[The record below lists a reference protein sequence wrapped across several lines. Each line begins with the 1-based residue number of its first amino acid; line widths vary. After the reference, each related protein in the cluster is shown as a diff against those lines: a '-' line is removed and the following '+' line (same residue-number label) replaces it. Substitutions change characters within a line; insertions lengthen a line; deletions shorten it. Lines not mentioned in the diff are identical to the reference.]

1 MTRWSEGFA
10 KFCAALAGDPMQ
22 VPVSAQ
28 LQDHA
33 MFLTGCPANVFFS
46 DPAALTEIMLLVTE
60 YYCLDLPYLV
70 WDVYNIEAE
79 VLGQRLKHPPFTMP
93 DIDQTDPL
101 IRSER
106 DLDKIKLNE
115 PGKNGRMPMVL
126 ESYRLYEKYTGL
138 VPMLQICGPF
148 SLACG
153 IRSYIGLINDIEKR
167 PEFAHELMKRVCD
180 DVLLPWI
187 RVQHETVPQARVICA
202 ADAWGSLPNVDL
214 RIFEEFVVPY
224 LKRLDEAAQ
233 QFGIRVSG
241 AGYWGES
248 CLQQPQ
254 KLLETKAQISGCSP
268 LGLLG
273 LDPDVETLGPEL
285 FKDAAVKY
293 DLPLVLGVN
302 ALLLNNGPVKAIIER
317 MKRYIKAGAPEG
329 RFAILLNNIPAH
341 TPPRH
346 IHAAVE
352 AVRIYGKYPIKN
364 DLDSQKVKIPP
375 RESFQDFIQHKQA
388 DNPECYTWTWHGRGA
403 ERGAGAFPLPHFQIG
418 AKHQPFRTDEAD
430 RPDPH

>member
-1 MTRWSEGFA
+1 VKQLMTRWSEGFA

-22 VPVSAQ
+22 VPVTAQ

-202 ADAWGSLPNVDL
+202 ADAWGSLPNV
-214 RIFEEFVVPY
+214 Y
-224 LKRLDEAAQ
+224 L
-233 QFGIRVSG
+233 SN
-241 AGYWGES
+241 
-248 CLQQPQ
+248 
-254 KLLETKAQISGCSP
+254 T
-268 LGLLG
+268 
-273 LDPDVETLGPEL
+273 
-285 FKDAAVKY
+285 
-293 DLPLVLGVN
+293 
-302 ALLLNNGPVKAIIER
+302 
-317 MKRYIKAGAPEG
+317 
-329 RFAILLNNIPAH
+329 
-341 TPPRH
+341 
-346 IHAAVE
+346 
-352 AVRIYGKYPIKN
+352 
-364 DLDSQKVKIPP
+364 
-375 RESFQDFIQHKQA
+375 QA
-388 DNPECYTWTWHGRGA
+388 
-403 ERGAGAFPLPHFQIG
+403 
-418 AKHQPFRTDEAD
+418 
-430 RPDPH
+430 